1 MKNTYFTGYF
11 PFISIVLFSLS
22 YSLFA
27 QKWAIRQFVAFGLY
41 DGLLSFFSSGGIRLT
56 VLLLLLLMFFMVLAA
71 LKMISDT
78 VIRLSMLLFS
88 KDHEGAV
95 LKSARMGSVI
105 FLFGGGASLLCSF
118 SFLAITLVFF
128 ITTMSAFIYF
138 VYQAGS
144 YMTTAGLFGMVS
156 FLVLFWSSLLTVTAF
171 AILKLYNALAASIP
185 V

>member
-56 VLLLLLLMFFMVLAA
+56 VLLLIFFMVLAA
-71 LKMISDT
+71 LKLISDT

-118 SFLAITLVFF
+118 SILAITLVFF

-171 AILKLYNALAASIP
+171 AILKLYNGLAASIP